1 MRAVEVKLLKLRID
15 TISKGGRNTCCCL
28 LILAWFLASLL
39 FVNLLPSP
47 TASPLS
53 EDCTNLTNGERRGRF
68 CNKHL
73 LNGLSVF
80 ETYFMDIDP
89 FSQFLLLTAKPR
101 KAPVSERIKLTKT
114 VQFTTLIEQ
123 IGEDFLVTK
132 SLGVLADNEAKVECD
147 FLDSA
152 AEFCSQ
158 FTLFLEPQ
166 LRPGNYKISFQ
177 IYNREDI
184 IEHISQLE
192 LEATRHQLELLQN
205 SDPCPHH
212 LFCNH
217 YSGACHVF
225 YKHLPDSGAAE
236 GLRTEL
242 CPVPAF
248 LVGSLQRPIL
258 GDQRAVPLKVHALPV
273 NNLECLLSG
282 SPPALLGG
290 NVPGKPISSKRAYSE
305 NDSVACNTM
314 QWWKLLYIA
323 VPAR

>member
-184 IEHISQLE
+184 IDHISQLE
-192 LEATRHQLELLQN
+192 LEATVINSSYYKILILARIIFFVITIVVLAMYSINIYPIPAQLRVFEQNYVQYLLFSLALFN
-205 SDPCPHH
+205 DPYSAINVLYPSKFT
-212 LFCNH
+212 LFLSIILNVSFLAVLLLFWAVMFQVSPSHRREHTQRTTRWPATRC
-217 YSGACHVF
+217 SG
-225 YKHLPDSGAAE
+225 
-236 GLRTEL
+236 
-242 CPVPAF
+242 
-248 LVGSLQRPIL
+248 GS
-258 GDQRAVPLKVHALPV
+258 
-273 NNLECLLSG
+273 CS
-282 SPPALLGG
+282 
-290 NVPGKPISSKRAYSE
+290 
-305 NDSVACNTM
+305 T
-314 QWWKLLYIA
+314 
-323 VPAR
+323 